1 MLRAFIAAKNFFWH
15 QTKEVM
21 DNRDEMLGT
30 RGFKVDKVLNF
41 AIDNANSNERIHA
54 VWIHPSSG

>member
-1 MLRAFIAAKNFFWH
+1 MWSFLVCNPIFM
-15 QTKEVM
+15 Q
-21 DNRDEMLGT
+21 RDEMLGT

-41 AIDNANSNERIHA
+41 AIDNAYSEERIHD